1 MSALEAVFPSVA
13 SVDRQHVS
21 WTVPFAPSSARTAR
35 TDVTVELR
43 RCGVTQRTIDD
54 ARIVVSE
61 LVGNA
66 LRYAEPLTSGG
77 LEVTID
83 VDSEEVRV
91 AVSDGGSVTLPTL
104 LNPPPTAPRGRGLT
118 IVGTLATSWG
128 VHEGSRGNT
137 VYSVLRRH
145 LS

>member
-1 MSALEAVFPSVA
+1 MSALEAVYPSA
-13 SVDRQHVS
+13 TSIDGHHVS

-43 RCGVTQRTIDD
+43 RHGATQRTIDD

-66 LRYAEPLTSGG
+66 LRYAEPLPSGG
-77 LEVTID
+77 LEVALDI
-83 VDSEEVRV
+83 DSESVRV

-104 LNPPPTAPRGRGLT
+104 LNPPPMAPKGRGLT
-118 IVGTLATSWG
+118 IVGTLAHSWG
-128 VHEGSRGNT
+128 VHEGTHGNT
-137 VYSVLRRH
+137 VYGVLRRH